1 MGLKEA
7 NSLVLYFSHAGW
19 NFSDGTLK
27 WLEEGNNE
35 RLVEIIKDHT
45 NSDVFKI
52 EAIED
57 YPEDYKDCCKRAK
70 AEKEN
75 NARPGLKQY
84 LDPFNDYKVVYLVYP
99 NWYGTIPMPVLEQ
112 LERIENWTGKIVMPF
127 CTHEWSG
134 AGDSELDIKRKCV
147 GAQVCKALAI
157 RGCFVNSAA
166 NDVCQWIDKQLSF
179 FDEQQ

>member
-1 MGLKEA
+1 MEQ
-7 NSLVLYFSHAGW
+7 
-19 NFSDGTLK
+19 
-27 WLEEGNNE
+27 GNNE

-52 EAIED
+52 EAMEE

-112 LERIENWTGKIVMPF
+112 LERVENWTGKIVMPF
-127 CTHEWSG
+127 CTHE
-134 AGDSELDIKRKCV
+134 
-147 GAQVCKALAI
+147 
-157 RGCFVNSAA
+157 
-166 NDVCQWIDKQLSF
+166 
-179 FDEQQ
+179 